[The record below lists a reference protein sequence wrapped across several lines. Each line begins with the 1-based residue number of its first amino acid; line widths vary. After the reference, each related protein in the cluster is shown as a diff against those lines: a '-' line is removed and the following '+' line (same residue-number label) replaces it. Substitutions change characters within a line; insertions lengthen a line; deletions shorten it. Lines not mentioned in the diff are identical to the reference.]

1 MFNIK
6 FIVIKSVLLFSYS
19 PPSPALVSSFAPP
32 FPPYFLTLTSY
43 PSPFCHQSFSS
54 LLHCS
59 SLFLFTNAFPS
70 LISWN
75 PSLITP
81 HHRLSHL
88 VHKCVINNSLHIQKQ
103 LFMSFRLTS
112 FQRVNRSNAKKPS
125 LSRFPF
131 QVRMVYPS
139 LLWSNL
145 SSMRSVMNTGN
156 HLDS

>member
-1 MFNIK
+1 MCFHLLLPLQLL
-6 FIVIKSVLLFSYS
+6 SVLLCLLFLLIFSLS
-19 PPSPALVSSFAPP
+19 LVTLPP
-32 FPPYFLTLTSY
+32 
-43 PSPFCHQSFSS
+43 CHQSFSS
-54 LLHCS
+54 FLHCS

-88 VHKCVINNSLHIQKQ
+88 VHKCVINNSLHIRKQ
-103 LFMSFRLTS
+103 LFTSFRLTS
-112 FQRVNRSNAKKPS
+112 FQRVNRNNVKKPS
-125 LSRFPF
+125 ISISLFLF

>member
-1 MFNIK
+1 M
-6 FIVIKSVLLFSYS
+6 SSS
-19 PPSPALVSSFAPP
+19 PPSPALVSSFVPP
-32 FPPYFLTLTSY
+32 FPPYFLTLTCN
-43 PSPFCHQSFSS
+43 PSPFFHQSFSS
-54 LLHCS
+54 FLHCS

-70 LISWN
+70 LISLN

-81 HHRLSHL
+81 RHHLSHL
-88 VHKCVINNSLHIQKQ
+88 VHKCAINNSLHIQKQ

-112 FQRVNRSNAKKPS
+112 FQRVNRNKAKKKPS
-125 LSRFPF
+125 LSRFLF

-145 SSMRSVMNTGN
+145 SSMHSVMNTGN

>member
-1 MFNIK
+1 MCFHLLLPLQLL
-6 FIVIKSVLLFSYS
+6 SVLLCLLFLLIFSLS
-19 PPSPALVSSFAPP
+19 LVTLPPSV
-32 FPPYFLTLTSY
+32 TS
-43 PSPFCHQSFSS
+43 PSSS

-103 LFMSFRLTS
+103 LLTIFRLTS
-112 FQRVNRSNAKKPS
+112 FQRVNRNNAKKPS
-125 LSRFPF
+125 LSRFLF

-145 SSMRSVMNTGN
+145 SSMHSVMNTGN